1 MADYLLRDQSPLTEE
16 QWQTI
21 DRVVTSVAQR
31 QLVGRRFIPL
41 FGPLGPGVQTIAD
54 DRLTG
59 VDLGAVDLMGD
70 DGQTPVQALDRR
82 FITLPIIYKDFRL
95 HWRDVETNQQFG
107 VPFDTGLAAAAAA
120 FCARA
125 EDNMIF
131 NGHPALGLEGLLNA
145 EGRQVMPLA
154 DWGVVGAAFEDVV
167 QATQRLI
174 AAGFFGPFAL
184 AVNPRLYANM
194 NRVYANTGVLEIE
207 QVSKIATAGVFQTP
221 VIPDGR
227 AVVVS
232 TGAENMDLVLSQ
244 DLITAFLETHGMNHY
259 FRVFEV
265 IALRIKRPA
274 AIITLEAAGGAT
286 SGAAEVRR
294 RRGRPPGRGRAGR
307 PSAPPGESPGGAL
320 AAP

>member
-1 MADYLLRDQSPLTEE
+1 MADYLLRNQSPLTEE

-21 DRVVTSVAQR
+21 DRIVTAVAQR

-54 DRLTG
+54 DRLSG

-70 DGQTPVQALDRR
+70 DGQTPVQAIHRR
-82 FITLPIIYKDFRL
+82 FIALPMIYKDFRL
-95 HWRDVETNQQFG
+95 HWRDIETNQQFG
-107 VPFDTGLAAAAAA
+107 VPFDTGPAAAAAA

-131 NGHPALGLEGLLNA
+131 NGDASLGLEGLLNA

-154 DWGVVGAAFEDVV
+154 DWGTVGAAFEDVV

-174 AAGFFGPFAL
+174 GAGFFGPFAL
-184 AVNPRLYANM
+184 AVSPRLYASM

-221 VIPDGR
+221 VIPDNR

-232 TGAENMDLVLSQ
+232 VGAENLDLVLSQ
-244 DLITAFLETHGMNHY
+244 DLITAFLETRGMNHF
-259 FRVFEV
+259 FRVFE
-265 IALRIKRPA
+265 ILALRIKRPA
-274 AIITLEAAGGAT
+274 AVVTLEGGGPAT
-286 SGAAEVRR
+286 
-294 RRGRPPGRGRAGR
+294 P
-307 PSAPPGESPGGAL
+307 
-320 AAP
+320 